1 MIRINFDHIRD
12 RLRSG
17 APYSLQ
23 GIVLSA
29 ILHLVVITLP
39 GSTQPVKL
47 SNTPDSLPKTE
58 GNPSREE
65 RRSSGPEGGLFLAPV
80 STLAGTERPLAWNH
94 PVFAQGELGPAIAR
108 EKGRGLKTHTRRPP
122 SLQPPGFTPYIP
134 PKMEELAIAPDRDV
148 LRRTQP
154 TDDDRSG
161 LEREERLFRRA
172 LAEDLRDCHLDRIPL
187 TETLLKLSYFRL
199 QEELLRQG
207 KKPDFSYTQL
217 RDLLNDKMAA
227 IRREEITGTSP
238 ESWAAALLVAYRK
251 DKIYE
256 ERRGQSLLNSIWY
269 DLYNCRTGSEELLLY
284 LSRYHPEL
292 ELGTVRGSVL
302 KYDGTLMGHMD
313 PAVKINGRWLVL
325 KTVALDT
332 LLVEEY
338 RIGELY
344 PLEKI
349 VLDYL
354 PDLED
359 EACHLGSPLA
369 RNGEPLA
376 GEVSLY
382 TDGDHPLAV
391 KDRPPPI
398 ILWRESTPYKGA
410 YRMMGR
416 EDRLLHEMLSRYQP
430 LAGERR
436 LLNEDDPFGDLL
448 FHLLLTAPGERQSL
462 LDLYLR
468 KRATNSPSRF
478 KRPLRPAAYI
488 PSYGDLLTTLEQG
501 TAGMLEIAPG
511 SLVPLSHFSGHGE
524 YLAANTRRMTE
535 LTSTPP
541 SPAKLQLADEVRNF
555 LFTTPEPGVTAIF
568 PPVAKSRELVAD
580 LLDDAYD
587 LSMTA
592 EEEQARRAN
601 TTSAREI
608 AIIKAGLL
616 DHPGAAQDL
625 LAQRITLLKE
635 VLAGKAIN
643 FAGGEARS
651 RHEAPASLSFAET
664 VAQGGRHGLSPGFV
678 KDMVELL
685 GEGEA
690 VQAFGNYLQPMFA
703 AASGGKDMT
712 ITLDRQRTAEMFGYF
727 DRYLLLG
734 ENRKQI
740 ILAARQLYEQHPDP
754 ATRVG
759 AAQFLISRGALDPT
773 SAEKDYATSLARQP
787 FDVRE
792 LRSLLETG
800 LAVQPARAHLR
811 QRIEA
816 ISLKGL
822 EKWNSDQVG
831 NGRVPLE
838 LLQFD
843 ELLRGAIMLGDD
855 VSRQRI
861 AEKLN
866 DLLTAVFATGAA
878 PAGRNEPHHANG
890 LNALS
895 ALSRSGTAAD
905 ETIFP
910 RFLAFGARDSA
921 GFLYAK
927 LLGNW
932 LGAERYRG
940 LLARAL
946 KNEQMRFAATLNDLA
961 TLRGQGE
968 STRSGENNPARQGW
982 LARYGTALQ
991 NLTDRVAT
999 ISFLDGLAYLE
1010 GQSEEAQRNQAG
1022 MLAELFS
1029 QVEFHKNFAATYGEA
1044 ITAVRDEA
1052 LLNEAMFSAVE
1063 LAGHLAQVSR
1073 HPGKLDLNHAP
1084 TLRVEGEF
1092 LSSCGAMPRIVD
1104 GRNGPL
1110 NVLFT
1115 KAPVY
1120 FDSLLDAENSPAIA
1134 AEAFRHERELREFL
1148 TKQPPAPGVA
1158 KELDDTEAFIRDQD
1172 KSGSCDIRRL
1182 YLLETLLRRAVLPGR
1197 LPNWLLNQ
1205 AKDSF
1210 SHEMEYL
1217 ARIKKAGGVAAI
1229 FKDYQIL
1236 GREEFIRRWGE
1247 HPFSI
1252 RNLYGTMVLVKMG
1265 HLRVNRSGEFEAVK

>member
-1 MIRINFDHIRD
+1 MIRIRFDHIRD

-17 APYSLQ
+17 APYSLR

-29 ILHLVVITLP
+29 ILHLVVVTFP

-47 SNTPDSLPKTE
+47 PNTPDSQAKT
-58 GNPSREE
+58 GVNPSREE
-65 RRSSGPEGGLFLAPV
+65 RNGSSPEGGFSPTAV
-80 STLAGTERPLAWNH
+80 STLAGTEHPLAWNR
-94 PVFAQGELGPAIAR
+94 PVFAPGELGPAIAR
-108 EKGRGLKTHTRRPP
+108 EKGRGLKTHTKRPP
-122 SLQPPGFTPYIP
+122 SLQPPEFTPYIP
-134 PKMEELAIAPDRDV
+134 PEMAELAIAPDRDV
-148 LRRTQP
+148 LKRTQP

-161 LEREERLFRRA
+161 LEREERLFRLA
-172 LAEDLRDCHLDRIPL
+172 LAEDLRDCRLDRIPL
-187 TETLLKLSYFRL
+187 AEALLKLSYFRL

-207 KKPDFSYTQL
+207 KKPDFSYAQV

-269 DLYNCRTGSEELLLY
+269 DIYNCRTGSEELLLY

-344 PLEKI
+344 PLGKI
-349 VLDYL
+349 ILDYL
-354 PDLED
+354 PDLADTECRLD
-359 EACHLGSPLA
+359 SPLA
-369 RNGEPLA
+369 RNGEPLV
-376 GEVSLY
+376 GEVDLY
-382 TDGDHPLAV
+382 TQGDHPLAV

-398 ILWRESTPYKGA
+398 ILWRESTPYNGP

-430 LAGERR
+430 LAEERR

-462 LDLYLR
+462 LNLYLR
-468 KRATNSPSRF
+468 KRVTSSPSRF
-478 KRPLRPAAYI
+478 KRPLRAAAYI

-501 TAGMLEIAPG
+501 ASGKLEIAPG
-511 SLVPLSHFSGHGE
+511 SLVPLAHFSGHGE
-524 YLAANTRRMTE
+524 YLAANNRRMAD
-535 LTSTPP
+535 LTSMPTPQP
-541 SPAKLQLADEVRNF
+541 KLQLADEVKNF
-555 LFTTPEPGVTAIF
+555 LFTAPDPGVTAIF
-568 PPVAKSRELVAD
+568 PPVAESRELVTG
-580 LLDDAYD
+580 LLNDAYD
-587 LSMTA
+587 LSMPA
-592 EEEQARRAN
+592 EEELARRAN

-608 AIIKAGLL
+608 AIVKAGLL

-625 LAQRITLLKE
+625 LAQRVTLLKE
-635 VLAGKAIN
+635 VLAHKAVD

-651 RHEAPASLSFAET
+651 RQEVPTGLSFAET
-664 VAQGGRHGLSPGFV
+664 VAQGGRQGLSPGFI

-685 GEGEA
+685 GENEA
-690 VQAFGNYLQPMFA
+690 VQAFRNYLQPLFA
-703 AASGGKDMT
+703 AAPGKT
-712 ITLDRQRTAEMFGYF
+712 GAVTLGRQRTAEMLGYF
-727 DRYLLLG
+727 DRYLLLP
-734 ENRKQI
+734 ESRKQI
-740 ILAARQLYEQHPDP
+740 VLAARQLYEHHPDP

-759 AAQFLISRGALDPT
+759 AAQFLVSRGALDQA
-773 SAEKDYATSLARQP
+773 SAGKEYGAVLARQP

-800 LAVQPARAHLR
+800 LGVQPAQAHLH
-811 QRIEA
+811 QRIA
-816 ISLKGL
+816 TISLKGL
-822 EKWNSDQVG
+822 EKWDPDRAG
-831 NGRVPLE
+831 NGRVAPE
-838 LLQFD
+838 LLQLD
-843 ELLRGAIMLGDD
+843 ELMRGALLLGDD
-855 VSRQRI
+855 GARQRI
-861 AEKLN
+861 AGKLT
-866 DLLTAVFATGAA
+866 DLLMAVLATGAA
-878 PAGRNEPHHANG
+878 PAGRNEPHYANG

-895 ALSRSGTAAD
+895 ALSRNGIAAD
-905 ETIFP
+905 ETILP
-910 RFLAFGARDSA
+910 RFLAFGARDPA

-932 LGAERYRG
+932 LGPERYHS
-940 LLARAL
+940 LLAKAL
-946 KNEQMRFAATLNDLA
+946 RDEQARFASALADLA
-961 TLRGQGE
+961 LLRGQGE
-968 STRSGENNPARQGW
+968 STRSGEAGPARQGW
-982 LARYGTALQ
+982 PARYGAALQ
-991 NLTDRVAT
+991 NLADRVAT
-999 ISFLDGLAYLE
+999 NSFLDGLAYLE
-1010 GQSEEAQRNQAG
+1010 GQREEAQRNQAG

-1029 QVEFHKNFAATYGEA
+1029 QVEFHKNFAATHGEA
-1044 ITAVRDEA
+1044 IAAVRDEA
-1052 LLNEAMFSAVE
+1052 LLNEALFRAVE
-1063 LAGHLAQVSR
+1063 LAGYLAQVSGQ
-1073 HPGKLDLNHAP
+1073 PGKLDLNHAP

-1092 LSSCGAMPRIVD
+1092 LSSCGAMPRLVD

-1134 AEAFRHERELREFL
+1134 AEAFRHERELRELL
-1148 TKQPPAPGVA
+1148 TKQPLAPRAG

-1182 YLLETLLRRAVLPGR
+1182 YLLETLLRRAILPGR

-1205 AKDSF
+1205 AQDSF
-1210 SHEMEYL
+1210 SHEMAYL
-1217 ARIKKAGGVAAI
+1217 ARIKKAGGVEAI
-1229 FKDYQIL
+1229 FKDYQTL

-1265 HLRVNRSGEFEAVK
+1265 RLRVNRAGEFEAVS

>member
-1 MIRINFDHIRD
+1 MRF
-12 RLRSG
+12 G
-17 APYSLQ
+17 APYSLR
-23 GIVLSA
+23 GMILSA

-39 GSTQPVKL
+39 GSTQPGKL
-47 SNTPDSLPKTE
+47 PDTPDPLPKMGGGT
-58 GNPSREE
+58 SRDEQHG
-65 RRSSGPEGGLFLAPV
+65 SGSEGGFPLASGGTP
-80 STLAGTERPLAWNH
+80 AGTEQPLAWNR
-94 PVFAQGELGPAIAR
+94 PLFARGELGPAIAR
-108 EKGRGLKTHTRRPP
+108 EKGRGLKTHTGRPP
-122 SLQPPGFTPYIP
+122 SLQPPEFTPYIP
-134 PKMEELAIAPDRDV
+134 PEMAELAIAPDRDV
-148 LRRTQP
+148 LKRTQP
-154 TDDDRSG
+154 ADDDRSG

-172 LAEDLRDCHLDRIPL
+172 LAEDLRDCRLDRIPL
-187 TETLLKLSYFRL
+187 AEALLKLSYFRL

-207 KKPDFSYTQL
+207 KKADFSYAQV
-217 RDLLNDKMAA
+217 RELLNDKMAA
-227 IRREEITGTSP
+227 IRREEVTGTSP
-238 ESWAAALLVAYRK
+238 ENWAAALLLAYRK

-284 LSRYHPEL
+284 LNRYHPEL

-376 GEVSLY
+376 GEVNLY
-382 TDGDHPLAV
+382 TEGDHPLAV

-430 LAGERR
+430 LAEERR

-468 KRATNSPSRF
+468 KRVTHSPSRF
-478 KRPLRPAAYI
+478 KRPLRTAAYI
-488 PSYGDLLTTLEQG
+488 PSYGDLLATLAPG
-501 TAGMLEIAPG
+501 TGGVLEIAPG
-511 SLVPLSHFSGHGE
+511 SLVPLAHFSGHGE

-555 LFTTPEPGVTAIF
+555 LFTAPLPGVTAIF
-568 PPVAKSRELVAD
+568 PPITESRDLVTG

-587 LSMTA
+587 LSMPAA
-592 EEEQARRAN
+592 EERARRAN
-601 TTSAREI
+601 GTSAREI
-608 AIIKAGLL
+608 AIVKAGLL
-616 DHPGAAQDL
+616 DHPRAAQDL
-625 LAQRITLLKE
+625 LAQRITLLKG
-635 VLAGKAIN
+635 VLARKPVD
-643 FAGGEARS
+643 FAGGESRS
-651 RHEAPASLSFAET
+651 RHEVPAGLSFAET
-664 VAQGGRHGLSPGFV
+664 VARGGRDGLSPGFI

-685 GEGEA
+685 GEGQA
-690 VQAFGNYLQPMFA
+690 VQAFRDYLQPL
-703 AASGGKDMT
+703 SGAGPAKNGAVS
-712 ITLDRQRTAEMFGYF
+712 LDRQRTAEMLGYF
-727 DRYLLLG
+727 DRYLLLA
-734 ENRKQI
+734 ESRRQI
-740 ILAARQLYEQHPDP
+740 VLVARQLYEQHPDP
-754 ATRVG
+754 ATRAG
-759 AAQFLISRGALDPT
+759 AAQFLVSRGALDPA
-773 SAEKDYATSLARQP
+773 SAGKEYGAALARQP

-800 LAVQPARAHLR
+800 LAVQPAKAHLHR
-811 QRIEA
+811 RIA
-816 ISLKGL
+816 TISLKGL
-822 EKWNSDQVG
+822 EKWDPDRAD
-831 NGRVPLE
+831 NGRVAQE
-838 LLQFD
+838 LLQLD
-843 ELLRGAIMLGDD
+843 ELMRGAIMLGDD
-855 VSRQRI
+855 LARQRI
-861 AEKLN
+861 AGKLTG
-866 DLLTAVFATGAA
+866 LLTAVWATGAA
-878 PAGRNEPHHANG
+878 PAGRHEPHYTNG

-895 ALSRSGTAAD
+895 ALSRSGIAAD
-905 ETIFP
+905 EAVFP
-910 RFLAFGARDSA
+910 RFLAFGARDPA

-940 LLARAL
+940 LLAKTLRD
-946 KNEQMRFAATLNDLA
+946 EQMRFASALADLA
-961 TLRGQGE
+961 HLRDQGE
-968 STRSGENNPARQGW
+968 STRSGEAGPARTGW
-982 LARYGTALQ
+982 PARYGAALRD
-991 NLTDRVAT
+991 LADRVAT

-1029 QVEFHKNFAATYGEA
+1029 QVEFHKNFAATHGEA
-1044 ITAVRDEA
+1044 ITAVRDQA
-1052 LLNEAMFSAVE
+1052 LLNEALFRAVE
-1063 LAGHLAQVSR
+1063 LAGYLAQVSG

-1092 LSSCGAMPRIVD
+1092 LSPCGAMPRIVD

-1134 AEAFRHERELREFL
+1134 AEAFRHERELRELL
-1148 TKQPPAPGVA
+1148 TRQPPAPRAG

-1172 KSGSCDIRRL
+1172 KSGPCDIRRL

-1205 AKDSF
+1205 AQDSF
-1210 SHEMEYL
+1210 NHEMAYL

-1229 FKDYQIL
+1229 FKDHQTL

-1247 HPFSI
+1247 YPFSI

-1265 HLRVNRSGEFEAVK
+1265 RLRVNRAGEFESVRPGG